1 MDSPFTEAAEAFDS
15 MNSEKTKTK
24 KAIIENNQKKM
35 KMIIYREMLDGGI
48 QGILL
53 DFYLNEETGEIA
65 NEFLKIHER
74 EDGEIEFIKIEQ
86 GIRKISDKKQAE

>member
-1 MDSPFTEAAEAFDS
+1 
-15 MNSEKTKTK
+15 
-24 KAIIENNQKKM
+24 
-35 KMIIYREMLDGGI
+35 MIIYREMLDGGI